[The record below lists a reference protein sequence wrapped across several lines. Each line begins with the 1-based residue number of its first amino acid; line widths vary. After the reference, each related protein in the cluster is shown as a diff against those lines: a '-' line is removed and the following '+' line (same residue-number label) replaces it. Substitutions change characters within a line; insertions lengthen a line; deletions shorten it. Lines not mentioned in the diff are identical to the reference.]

1 MTQFER
7 DAHGNAVRTTRFA
20 NTMTLAGGAERPSSV
35 VIPASHADDR
45 IEQRRFDLAGH
56 QTEYRVDLRAA
67 DGVLGN
73 QILQKTFYD
82 KFGRTALEWQAGKQV
97 GGNKSHEQPDAGVL
111 LTTNLVK
118 AFEYD
123 RAGNQISTKERISAP
138 GGRSGGA
145 EEKKTEVTYNAFGEI
160 TERKL
165 KGKTTG
171 TITTGKYEYDNAGRL
186 WRKQEAGVWSVHYYN
201 RMGWEVA
208 RVTSPVEGTLSGAM
222 TPASLANTAVLANG
236 GLQTDASAQYRRT
249 YTNYDKLGRQIGQ
262 TGPAFTS
269 QILGNTSP
277 ALTLINQGGKTVI
290 PASAE
295 SNVSL
300 YFTNKAGQF
309 TWRNLLP
316 NHPIEVGDF
325 GLQSGESILL
335 LKLRQPSGYV
345 ASATASDA
353 ELIRHAANIQHYRL
367 SRINDQYSLRSE
379 EKTYSATYRPTTQA
393 SFDRWGNRI
402 GLTDAAEATTRWHY
416 NSQNQLQDEISAT
429 VQKMKNG
436 VSTRGQVTKRYAYSH
451 AGDLIGSWDGNGN
464 LTRQQFDEFGR
475 LVRTTHGSDENP
487 MAWAGDEHVY
497 DMQGRLA
504 KTLSNIGDRPL
515 ITTYD
520 YNRLDQRILERRQ
533 GDVNRQAL
541 SATANPSGPNWTSK
555 VLLTHYGYDTSGNR
569 VRENRL
575 AADNTDIQQT
585 TWYAY
590 GTHGKVTNVD
600 VLLSTYVH
608 NTVYSGTSQ
617 EFTYDL
623 QGNKTKEGTFWRK
636 DKGGYDEESK
646 SWQYDLATNRLTG
659 HTDLGG
665 NTYNHYRY
673 NGLGQ
678 VNHFNYTVV
687 GKDPITRSHL
697 YDQAGQLIE
706 QTDSRGMDVLGVQRT
721 RYDSMGRVS
730 FESMARPKDGSWEKD
745 NAWFQATDYDA
756 LGRVQAVYG
765 KNVATRYGYDANSN
779 RTYVQGMQ
787 RSTGIH
793 DQISHYSYDGLNR
806 VVVNQGTVV
815 NGAIVETKGK
825 GERLFYRGTS
835 QQRTGVWRI
844 DGDVKGTPIR
854 DSFTYDSFGQLVDTH
869 HQDTRVS
876 PNNVLKTRREY
887 NYLGQ
892 VTLED
897 SYNNDGKLLQRMRN
911 AYEVTGQGRLA
922 RQETH
927 SLKDKTQVQLDALQ
941 LNPIAWLTDY
951 SNTST
956 TVLTNTY
963 EGSKL
968 THYKYDDYTHKV
980 QTNFTFDHQAFESW
994 REVKQHRANGTTEGA
1009 GTSTSTLDDY
1019 GNVISVS
1026 DPEARDGKP
1035 KQRDMLVDFN
1045 GRVLQKTND
1054 NVADQ
1059 KVNYLYVGGN
1069 TVASSY
1075 GAGENANFDY
1085 TSAARTGTQAAN
1097 TLSMYTV
1104 NKGDTLRKIAFAV
1117 WGDGSLW
1124 YLIGDE
1130 NGLTVGADA
1139 DPGEGRTLRIPNA
1152 VSAANNASTFAPYNP
1167 GHLVGDTSPTL
1178 PPPPPPPKKKRWS
1191 FGTILMVAVAVV
1203 ATVYTAGAAASFF
1216 AAAGSTA
1223 AAGGAAVGA
1232 SVLTGGISAIGLSGA
1247 ALTGLTTGTMMAS
1260 AAIGAAVGSIA
1271 SQGLGLAIG
1280 EIDEFKWSQV
1290 GISAFSA
1297 GVTAGAGS
1305 AMQGTWWAGKGWMA
1319 TAARTAVSTTVSQ
1332 GTLSAAGLSSFNWR
1346 TVAAAGIAAPIAQSI
1361 GDGIFGVEGTSAGAG
1376 WAQNHNF
1383 AANYLNG
1390 LAGGVVNRTAQIAV
1404 NGRGRLDFA
1413 SVAASAF
1420 GDVLG
1425 NSIAGNNRQWVGVQ
1439 KPKEPDANT
1448 RWGARG
1454 SANPESDAMYDHL
1467 VREMGNTSALPPVEG
1482 VEVAANGKDAFGYLN
1497 RDKGADPSKSML
1509 STGKARLP
1517 AETVDEFN
1525 ARVVDARLK
1534 GTLGKKGPIYDQD
1547 IRSETWKTTVDG
1559 PKVFFGNVV
1568 PRTINGVKEW
1578 VEQFA
1583 HTEPGA
1589 LGRSPDWV
1597 DPRNPVSE
1605 EVAGDFGRVVGG
1617 LLALTPIK
1625 SGGKTVTLYRVDD
1638 AGFAPRIQANGTVPV
1653 VTTSSGGERALF
1665 VNLGQPQRAKDFAL
1679 VNRGGNAAI
1688 TAVEVDA
1695 SFLERLRATS
1705 IYDKGPGVK
1714 LNPTAPLRVDVNK
1727 APDQFGLRTPEHIQ
1741 WLRDAIKPGTTRGID
1756 PNDL

>member
-1 MTQFER
+1 TVTQFER

-97 GGNKSHEQPDAGVL
+97 GGNKSHEHPDAGVL

-138 GGRSGGA
+138 GVRSGGA

-165 KGKTTG
+165 TGITTG

-208 RVTSPVEGTLSGAM
+208 RVTSPIEGTLSGAI
-222 TPASLANTAVLANG
+222 TPASLAQTAVLSGNQ
-236 GLQTDASAQYRRT
+236 LQTAASTQYRRT

-290 PASAE
+290 PASTE

-300 YFTNKAGQF
+300 YFTNKVGQF
-309 TWRNLLP
+309 ISRNLSANQP
-316 NHPIEVGDF
+316 VAVDNF

-353 ELIRHAANIQHYRL
+353 ELIHHAANIQHYRL
-367 SRINDQYSLRSE
+367 SRINDQYSLHLE
-379 EKTYSATYRPTTQA
+379 EKTYSATYRPTTQT

-402 GLTDAAEATTRWHY
+402 GLTDASRAETRWHY

-429 VQKMKNG
+429 VEKMKNG

-464 LTRQQFDEFGR
+464 LTRQQFDAFGR
-475 LVRTTHGSDENP
+475 LVRTTHGLSTDNP
-487 MAWAGDEHVY
+487 TGWAGDEHVY
-497 DMQGRLA
+497 DMLGRLA

-515 ITTYD
+515 ITTYV

-555 VLLTHYGYDTSGNR
+555 VLLTHYGYDSTGNR

-623 QGNKTKEGTFWRK
+623 QGNKTKESTFWRK

-646 SWQYDLATNRLTG
+646 SWTYDLATNRLTS

-665 NTYNHYRY
+665 NTYNNYRY

-678 VNHFNYTVV
+678 VEHFNYTVV

-697 YDQAGQLIE
+697 YDQAGQLIS
-706 QTDSRGMDVLGVQRT
+706 QTDTRGMDVLGVQRT
-721 RYDSMGRVS
+721 RYDVMGRIS

-787 RSTGIH
+787 RNADIP
-793 DQISHYSYDGLNR
+793 DQVHHYSYDALNR
-806 VVVNQGTVV
+806 VVVSRGSLKDGSV
-815 NGAIVETKGK
+815 VETEKK
-825 GERLFYRGTS
+825 GERFFYRGSS
-835 QQRTGVWRI
+835 QLHTGVWR
-844 DGDVKGTPIR
+844 TTSLW
-854 DSFTYDSFGQLVDTH
+854 DSFTYDSFGQLVDTY
-869 HQDTRVS
+869 HQDTSVS
-876 PNNVLKTRREY
+876 LINVLKTRREY

-892 VTLED
+892 MTLED
-897 SYNNDGKLLQRMRN
+897 SYNNGGMLLQRVRN

-927 SLKDKTQVQLDALQ
+927 SLKDKTQAQLDALQ

-963 EGSKL
+963 EGSRL
-968 THYKYDDYTHKV
+968 AGYEYIDLANST
-980 QTNFTFDHQAFESW
+980 QNQSFTFQHQAFESW
-994 REVKQHRANGTTEGA
+994 RETSQKNSSALGP

-1019 GNVISVS
+1019 GNTIAVS
-1026 DPEARDGKP
+1026 DPHAKDGKF

-1054 NVADQ
+1054 NLAD
-1059 KVNYLYVGGN
+1059 KTVNYLYVGGN
-1069 TVASSY
+1069 TVASSF
-1075 GAGENANFDY
+1075 GAGEEANFDY
-1085 TSAARTGTQAAN
+1085 ASAARTGTQAPSS
-1097 TLSMYTV
+1097 LSVYTV
-1104 NKGDTLRKIAFAV
+1104 NKGDTLRSIAFAV

-1152 VSAANNASTFAPYNP
+1152 ISAANNASTFAPYNP
-1167 GHLVGDTSPTL
+1167 GRLVGDTTPTL

-1191 FGTILMVAVAVV
+1191 LGSILMVAVAIAV
-1203 ATVYTAGAAASFF
+1203 TVYTAGAASTLLAGSSLGGFG
-1216 AAAGSTA
+1216 ATMAAGASAMTGTLAAGVGVGLSTGMATA
-1223 AAGGAAVGA
+1223 AAVGGA
-1232 SVLTGGISAIGLSGA
+1232 
-1247 ALTGLTTGTMMAS
+1247 M
-1260 AAIGAAVGSIA
+1260 IGAAAGSIA
-1271 SQGLGLAIG
+1271 SQGFGLAIG

-1290 GISAFSA
+1290 GTAALSA

-1305 AMQGTWWAGKGWMA
+1305 ALQGTWMAGNGWMA
-1319 TAARTAVSTTVSQ
+1319 TSARAAVSTTASQ
-1332 GTLSAAGLSSFNWR
+1332 SILSVAGLSTFSWR
-1346 TVAAAGIAAPIAQSI
+1346 NVAAAGIAAPITQAI
-1361 GDGIFGVEGTSAGAG
+1361 GDSIFGSMVNGQVSSGAG
-1376 WAQNHNF
+1376 WAQNQNF

-1390 LAGGVVNRTAQIAV
+1390 LAGGVVNRVAQIAV

-1413 SVAASAF
+1413 SVAANAF

-1454 SANPESDAMYDHL
+1454 SANPES
-1467 VREMGNTSALPPVEG
+1467 
-1482 VEVAANGKDAFGYLN
+1482 
-1497 RDKGADPSKSML
+1497 
-1509 STGKARLP
+1509 
-1517 AETVDEFN
+1517 
-1525 ARVVDARLK
+1525 
-1534 GTLGKKGPIYDQD
+1534 
-1547 IRSETWKTTVDG
+1547 
-1559 PKVFFGNVV
+1559 
-1568 PRTINGVKEW
+1568 
-1578 VEQFA
+1578 
-1583 HTEPGA
+1583 
-1589 LGRSPDWV
+1589 
-1597 DPRNPVSE
+1597 
-1605 EVAGDFGRVVGG
+1605 
-1617 LLALTPIK
+1617 
-1625 SGGKTVTLYRVDD
+1625 
-1638 AGFAPRIQANGTVPV
+1638 
-1653 VTTSSGGERALF
+1653 
-1665 VNLGQPQRAKDFAL
+1665 
-1679 VNRGGNAAI
+1679 
-1688 TAVEVDA
+1688 
-1695 SFLERLRATS
+1695 
-1705 IYDKGPGVK
+1705 
-1714 LNPTAPLRVDVNK
+1714 
-1727 APDQFGLRTPEHIQ
+1727 
-1741 WLRDAIKPGTTRGID
+1741 
-1756 PNDL
+1756 